1 MGILKLEGDKIF
13 EWLDYFAV
21 TAVQTLPIPKALNKY
36 LGTNTFEK
44 LLLYCASSHPS
55 LLPSTSLITVSRSG
69 LVGCRKLLLSPE
81 AGRIHRKACP

>member
-36 LGTNTFEK
+36 LGTNTLK
-44 LLLYCASSHPS
+44 SCCYTVPLLIHPYCPRPH
-55 LLPSTSLITVSRSG
+55 
-69 LVGCRKLLLSPE
+69 
-81 AGRIHRKACP
+81 